1 MRVHTRF
8 ISLFC
13 VISPYVL
20 VSTAI
25 KEKNYLRKTRGES
38 LRR

>member
-25 KEKNYLRKTRGES
+25 KEKKII
-38 LRR
+38 

>member
-25 KEKNYLRKTRGES
+25 KEKKLFKKNQR
-38 LRR
+38 